1 MTRNLADKDPVFLDV
16 DSHVVPHSSLLLLSS
31 LSSHSLES
39 LANAAA
45 SELTTIPI
53 HTFRLKNVVEQ
64 PIGSSYEAYAAMC
77 TIVATCARAGN
88 VQTSIEQ
95 RQQLYV
101 LGVQDKD
108 LQLRLT
114 PVLAAV
120 VPRVRRVLETTNFD
134 FAQVV
139 DVSWRLDYVLRSS
152 SAGSVHEPLYF
163 VQLQLQ
169 SPRADDSGLQTVT
182 FTCSVE
188 ELRVLV
194 YRIQEAANEVEK
206 LVAGA
211 PSQLRTSA

>member
-1 MTRNLADKDPVFLDV
+1 
-16 DSHVVPHSSLLLLSS
+16 
-31 LSSHSLES
+31 
-39 LANAAA
+39 
-45 SELTTIPI
+45 
-53 HTFRLKNVVEQ
+53 
-64 PIGSSYEAYAAMC
+64 MC
-77 TIVATCARAGN
+77 TIVATCARDGG
-88 VQTSIEQ
+88 VQTRAEQ
-95 RQQLYV
+95 RHQLYV
-101 LGVQDKD
+101 LGVEDNE
-108 LQLRLT
+108 LQLKLA
-114 PVLAAV
+114 PVIAAV

-152 SAGSVHEPLYF
+152 GAGSVHEPLYF

-169 SPRADDSGLQTVT
+169 SPRADDSGLQTVK

-206 LVAGA
+206 LVTGA